1 MKNNNMIIMIIVA
14 VVIAAVGFFGGM
26 QYEKSKA
33 ATNTG
38 GQFAAG
44 GAGGGNVR
52 FGAGGAGGGRFGGRG
67 GAGGATIGQIV
78 SSDSNSITVKL
89 ADGSSKIVNIS
100 GSTKISKSETAT
112 MSELTTGSQVAAFGT
127 PNSDGSITAMT
138 VQLNPQM
145 MRLGGQGGPNQNAS
159 PSPTQ
164 SGY

>member
-1 MKNNNMIIMIIVA
+1 MIIVA
-14 VVIAAVGFFGGM
+14 VVIAAIGFFGGM

-33 ATNTG
+33 AIVG

-44 GAGGGNVR
+44 AGARR
-52 FGAGGAGGGRFGGRG
+52 FGAGGTGGRVAGRG
-67 GAGGATIGQIV
+67 SGAGATIGQIV
-78 SSDSNSITVKL
+78 SSDANSITVKL

-100 GSTKISKSETAT
+100 GSTKISKSEAAT
-112 MSELTTGSQVAAFGT
+112 MSDLTTGSQVAAFGT

-145 MRLGGQGGPNQNAS
+145 MRLGGQGGPSQNAS

>member
-1 MKNNNMIIMIIVA
+1 MKNNNIITMIIVA
-14 VVIAAVGFFGGM
+14 VVIAAIGFFGGM
-26 QYEKSKA
+26 QYEKGKV
-33 ATNTG
+33 ATTAR

-44 GAGGGNVR
+44 GDNAR
-52 FGAGGAGGGRFGGRG
+52 FGSGSGAGGPGGRFGGRG
-67 GAGGATIGQIV
+67 GAGATVGQIV
-78 SSDSNSITVKL
+78 SSDANSITVKL

-112 MSELTTGSQVAAFGT
+112 MSELTTGLQVAAFGT

-145 MRLGGQGGPNQNAS
+145 MRLGGQGGPSQNAS
-159 PSPTQ
+159 PSPAQ